1 MKRYDGILLCSDYD
15 HTLTSYTYEYKP
27 GDDRFA
33 CIPENNIEA
42 VKRFTAAGGTFAVVS
57 GRNPD
62 EIEALKSIMPISDLC
77 VCCNGTAVY
86 SFSDRRA
93 VLSYTMDERCL
104 DAVRFFAPFAD
115 EYEFIRI
122 TDSDFKFTFF
132 SSGDDLDTALS
143 GPRFPAY
150 KMVVEHYG
158 RGREYAARHYAEA
171 QRLFADRYSVEM
183 SSPTTLEICPKGS
196 GKGAALKA
204 MLPLMGRSFDKIIC
218 AGDNQNDIG
227 MIEFADVGYAVG
239 NAIASLKEVADKVT
253 ADSSQGAIA
262 AIISEL

>member
-15 HTLTSYTYEYKP
+15 HTLTSNTYEYKP
-27 GDDRFA
+27 GDGRFA

-42 VKRFTAAGGTFAVVS
+42 VKRFTAAGGTFAIVS

-62 EIEALKSIMPISDLC
+62 EIEALKAILPVSDLC
-77 VCCNGTAVY
+77 VCCNGSAVY
-86 SFSDRRA
+86 SFSERRA
-93 VLSYTMDERCL
+93 VLSYTMDDSCL
-104 DAVRFFAPFAD
+104 DAVRYFAPFAE

-132 SSGDDLDTALS
+132 SSGDDLDSALAA
-143 GPRFPAY
+143 PRFPAY

-158 RGREYAARHYAEA
+158 RGREYAERHYAEA
-171 QRLFADRYSVEM
+171 RRLFAGRYRVEM
-183 SSPTTLEICPKGS
+183 SSPTTLEICPSGS

-227 MIEFADVGYAVG
+227 MIKFADVGYAVG
-239 NAIASLKEVADKVT
+239 NAIPSLKAAADRVT
-253 ADSSQGAIA
+253 VDSSQGAIA
-262 AIISEL
+262 AIISEI

>member
-62 EIEALKSIMPISDLC
+62 EIGALKSIMPISDLC

-86 SFSDRRA
+86 SFSERRA

-132 SSGDDLDTALS
+132 SSGDDFDTALS

-150 KMVVEHYG
+150 KMVIMPRRKGCLPTDILWKCPVPP
-158 RGREYAARHYAEA
+158 RWKFVPRAAEKARRLKRCFRLWAEA
-171 QRLFADRYSVEM
+171 S
-183 SSPTTLEICPKGS
+183 IK
-196 GKGAALKA
+196 
-204 MLPLMGRSFDKIIC
+204 
-218 AGDNQNDIG
+218 
-227 MIEFADVGYAVG
+227 
-239 NAIASLKEVADKVT
+239 
-253 ADSSQGAIA
+253 
-262 AIISEL
+262 